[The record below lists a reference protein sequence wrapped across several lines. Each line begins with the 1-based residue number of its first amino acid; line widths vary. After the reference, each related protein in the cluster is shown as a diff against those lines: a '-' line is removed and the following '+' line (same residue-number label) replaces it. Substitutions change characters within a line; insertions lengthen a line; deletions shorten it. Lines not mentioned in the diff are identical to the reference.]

1 MKYKRKHMWEGRTT
15 TREEVTDITTLLSQT
30 VYNVEF
36 KKKMDFRKNIEFQRK
51 PITNLYDCSI
61 VLGL

>member
-1 MKYKRKHMWEGRTT
+1 MKCKRKHMWEGRTT

-36 KKKMDFRKNIEFQRK
+36 KKKWILEK
-51 PITNLYDCSI
+51 Y
-61 VLGL
+61 